1 MSVLAL
7 YVHCTKEKKLVK
19 DFVVDVPFNEEL
31 IAMVID
37 GKVFHVEL
45 KTTVLPK
52 LTHYVEL
59 PPALINEEIS
69 DILIITAN
77 RFGNMFGKPL
87 GPEDLEPE
95 IRVIEGNEVDEDYD
109 VFAKIDS
116 FNRKIVSERIKE
128 FFVGKKDKKA
138 A

>member
-1 MSVLAL
+1 MSAFAL
-7 YVHCTKEKKLVK
+7 YVHCTKTAKVQEG
-19 DFVVDVPFNEEL
+19 FRISIPFNEDL

-37 GKVFHVEL
+37 GNVYHVEL
-45 KTTVLPK
+45 KTTIVPK
-52 LTHYVEL
+52 LSHYVEL
-59 PPALINEEIS
+59 PPALRNEKIS

-77 RFGNMFGKPL
+77 KFGNMFGKPL
-87 GPEDLEPE
+87 GPEDLDPE

-128 FFVGKKDKKA
+128 FFVGKKA